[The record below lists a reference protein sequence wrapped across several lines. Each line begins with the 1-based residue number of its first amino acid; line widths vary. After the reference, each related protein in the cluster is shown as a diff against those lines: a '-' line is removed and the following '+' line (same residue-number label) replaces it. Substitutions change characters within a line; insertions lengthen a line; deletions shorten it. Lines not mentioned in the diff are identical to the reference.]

1 MEGGAAPRQQMAI
14 TLYSLEKCPFSRAL
28 RERLRQRGCSFTE
41 IDVGQRPE
49 CVPELVKLTRRRRI
63 VPVLVDG
70 TRIEVAPEG
79 GTEF

>member
-1 MEGGAAPRQQMAI
+1 VAT
-14 TLYSLEKCPFSRAL
+14 TLYSLARCPFSRAM
-28 RERLRQRGCSFTE
+28 REQLLERGASFVE
-41 IDVGQRPE
+41 IDVGEKPE

-70 TRIEVAPEG
+70 TRVEIAPEG

>member
-1 MEGGAAPRQQMAI
+1 MAI
-14 TLYSLEKCPFSRAL
+14 TLYSIAACPFSGAI
-28 RERLRQRGCSFTE
+28 RERLRERGCAFTE
-41 IDVGQRPE
+41 IDVRERPE

-70 TRIEVAPEG
+70 VRVEIAPDG

>member
-1 MEGGAAPRQQMAI
+1 MAT
-14 TLYSLEKCPFSRAL
+14 TLYTLGRCPFSRAL
-28 RERLRQRGCSFTE
+28 RDRLLERGCEFTE
-41 IDVGQRPE
+41 IDVGEKPQ

-70 TRIEVAPEG
+70 ARVEIAPDG